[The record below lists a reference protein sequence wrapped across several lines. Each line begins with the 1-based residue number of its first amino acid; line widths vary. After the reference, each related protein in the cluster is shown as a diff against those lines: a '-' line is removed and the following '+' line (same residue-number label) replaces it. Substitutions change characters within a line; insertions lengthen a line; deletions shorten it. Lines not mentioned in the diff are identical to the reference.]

1 MNSCET
7 TEGAVS
13 GLLASNRWRC
23 VCYERDL
30 YNIPLNTI
38 PAYQQIA
45 IAQKW
50 IYLIF
55 SLRVN
60 TAMELTKVN
69 PFCLNHSR
77 NFRNLTKW
85 LWSRVRRLGESW
97 IRKLAKFDES
107 RCRSIESQAWKII
120 LHVGEMELGE
130 FFHLF
135 WSAETTPVCLVS
147 EISAVR
153 LLNVIGAFSELVVSD
168 VTSVH
173 DKVRRMQGWVTSH
186 DPTALLCGSFPRP
199 LHSQPTRECSSYQR
213 IQ

>member
-30 YNIPLNTI
+30 YYIPLNTI

-130 FFHLF
+130 FF
-135 WSAETTPVCLVS
+135 PP
-147 EISAVR
+147 
-153 LLNVIGAFSELVVSD
+153 FSKCGND
-168 VTSVH
+168 TSVSRER
-173 DKVRRMQGWVTSH
+173 DKCSASSKRDRCVFWTCCERRDFCTW
-186 DPTALLCGSFPRP
+186 
-199 LHSQPTRECSSYQR
+199 
-213 IQ
+213 